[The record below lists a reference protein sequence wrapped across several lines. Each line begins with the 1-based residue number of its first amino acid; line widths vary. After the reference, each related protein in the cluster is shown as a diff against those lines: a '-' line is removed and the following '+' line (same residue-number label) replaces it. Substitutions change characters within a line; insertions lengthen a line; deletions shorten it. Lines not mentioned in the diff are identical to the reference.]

1 MKTRGL
7 SFKTYQESQ
16 DGSSRAVTAG
26 SPACGPPR
34 SAPAPLR
41 EALPNPEPRRSF
53 FTPGS
58 SGVSHLRPSSPASS
72 GFITT
77 FPDAPLLPGNSGA
90 GCPFGRASQSP
101 PAASDRLLR
110 RGRAAF
116 STRSIPKAGPFDSA
130 VTVRGQALGGARRC
144 MLGDGGTA
152 REAGDASGSDAAD
165 AAWSRAHAPKSLPR
179 PGGHGDRAA
188 GAGCELTRRDSTV
201 VAQKYPSSPRA
212 ATPHR
217 NPLAP
222 GPSGFHEEPEIQVL
236 I

>member
-26 SPACGPPR
+26 SPASGPPR
-34 SAPAPLR
+34 LAPAPLR
-41 EALPNPEPRRSF
+41 EALPNPDD
-53 FTPGS
+53 
-58 SGVSHLRPSSPASS
+58 PSSLPAPPV
-72 GFITT
+72 
-77 FPDAPLLPGNSGA
+77 FPTSALPLRLRAASLQPSLTPPFLPGNSGA

-110 RGRAAF
+110 RSRAAF

-152 REAGDASGSDAAD
+152 REAGDASGSDAA
-165 AAWSRAHAPKSLPR
+165 WSRAHAPKSLPR

-188 GAGCELTRRDSTV
+188 GAGCEPTRRDSTV
-201 VAQKYPSSPRA
+201 VARKYPSSPRA

>member
-26 SPACGPPR
+26 SPASGPPR

-41 EALPNPEPRRSF
+41 EALPNPDD
-53 FTPGS
+53 
-58 SGVSHLRPSSPASS
+58 PSSLPAPPV
-72 GFITT
+72 
-77 FPDAPLLPGNSGA
+77 FPTSALPLRLLAASLQPSLTPPFLPGNSGA

-116 STRSIPKAGPFDSA
+116 STRSIPKAGPSDSA
-130 VTVRGQALGGARRC
+130 VTFGGQALGGARRC

-188 GAGCELTRRDSTV
+188 GAGCEPTRRDSTV
-201 VAQKYPSSPRA
+201 VARKYPSSPRA

>member
-26 SPACGPPR
+26 SPASGPPR
-34 SAPAPLR
+34 LAPAPLR
-41 EALPNPEPRRSF
+41 EALPNPDD
-53 FTPGS
+53 
-58 SGVSHLRPSSPASS
+58 PSSLPAPAV
-72 GFITT
+72 
-77 FPDAPLLPGNSGA
+77 FPTSALPLRLRAASLQPSLTPPFLPGNSGA
-90 GCPFGRASQSP
+90 GCPFSRASQSP

-188 GAGCELTRRDSTV
+188 GAGCEPTRRDSTV
-201 VAQKYPSSPRA
+201 VARKYPSSPRA

-222 GPSGFHEEPEIQVL
+222 GPSGVHEEPEIQVL

>member
-16 DGSSRAVTAG
+16 DSSSRAVTAG
-26 SPACGPPR
+26 SPASGPPR
-34 SAPAPLR
+34 LAPAPLR
-41 EALPNPEPRRSF
+41 EALPNPDD
-53 FTPGS
+53 
-58 SGVSHLRPSSPASS
+58 PSSLPAPPV
-72 GFITT
+72 
-77 FPDAPLLPGNSGA
+77 FPTSALPLRLRAASLQPSLTPPFLPGNSGA

-110 RGRAAF
+110 RSRAAF

-188 GAGCELTRRDSTV
+188 GAGCEPTRRDSTV
-201 VAQKYPSSPRA
+201 VARKYPSSPRA

>member
-41 EALPNPEPRRSF
+41 EALPNPDD
-53 FTPGS
+53 
-58 SGVSHLRPSSPASS
+58 PSSLPAPPV
-72 GFITT
+72 
-77 FPDAPLLPGNSGA
+77 FPTSALPLRLRAASLQPSLTPPFLPGNSGA

-188 GAGCELTRRDSTV
+188 GAGCEPTRRDSTV
-201 VAQKYPSSPRA
+201 VARKYPSSPRA

>member
-26 SPACGPPR
+26 SPASGPPR

-41 EALPNPEPRRSF
+41 EALPNPDDPSSLPAPPVFPTSALPLRLRAASLQPSLTPPFSPGTLGPAARSAEPVSRR
-53 FTPGS
+53 
-58 SGVSHLRPSSPASS
+58 LRPATGSFA
-72 GFITT
+72 
-77 FPDAPLLPGNSGA
+77 AVAL
-90 GCPFGRASQSP
+90 RSP
-101 PAASDRLLR
+101 PAP
-110 RGRAAF
+110 
-116 STRSIPKAGPFDSA
+116 IPKAGPFDSA

-188 GAGCELTRRDSTV
+188 GAGCEPTRRDSTV
-201 VAQKYPSSPRA
+201 VARKYPSSPRA